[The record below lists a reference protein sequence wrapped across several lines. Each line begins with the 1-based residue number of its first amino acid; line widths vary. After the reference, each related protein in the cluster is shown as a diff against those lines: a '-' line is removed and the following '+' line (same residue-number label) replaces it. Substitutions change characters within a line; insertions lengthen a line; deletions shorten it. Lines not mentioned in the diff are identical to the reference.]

1 MMIDAFVLISLC
13 AVFILVPHSRITH
26 KSHTFEHNFDL
37 IWFDLIFM
45 YAYHFR
51 NDEKQNKVSGSNS
64 IQNTSHLHNTQQH
77 QASNPQ
83 AIAGN
88 YTNNP
93 YSRYTG
99 FLTYNTN
106 NTIPHNTNN
115 TNTPHQ
121 MQHPTLRLVSRW
133 AHTFIHVFKIAL
145 D

>member
-1 MMIDAFVLISLC
+1 MKCTVSYRIDLLPSSTFTFVDIILTGFFFLTC
-13 AVFILVPHSRITH
+13 AT
-26 KSHTFEHNFDL
+26 KT
-37 IWFDLIFM
+37 
-45 YAYHFR
+45 
-51 NDEKQNKVSGSNS
+51 VSGSNT

-83 AIAGN
+83 AMTGN

-121 MQHPTLRLVSRW
+121 MQHPTLRC
-133 AHTFIHVFKIAL
+133 VFLHYFFRLLSLFMAQSQINL
-145 D
+145 